1 MARAMQRILS
11 IALTTVVLIVSNAP
25 GTAWA
30 GDEVPPLQR
39 ALGGAFYA
47 KAELALL
54 KGQFNRGKVYLAAAH
69 EADPGISPLALKAM
83 DMMHKD
89 FPFVPEIVPGYRG
102 GKFVFSG
109 DQKFAAFCQGSTLVR
124 LELDTGEVKKVRM
137 DGKVFA
143 FRLDISRKGRYVA
156 ISDNK
161 GNLALFDIENEKQV
175 GSFSLGK
182 ETVRGGE
189 RIEMDFSPDEKTI
202 AAYYGQSKER
212 VIYFLGTEDM
222 SVARTLPVDGHVRPI
237 RYVGDE
243 SLLLGMVGKMV
254 IADASTIEVRK
265 SVGPVPRCWDAD
277 YLAEKNLVAV
287 GSSGAIQVFNTE
299 TWEKVAE
306 YQAASHNILPVRYL
320 AGGRYI
326 VYASPKGESGI
337 IDCASGKVV
346 QVFDV
351 GRDAA
356 VSTERY
362 LLLAQGKVIDL
373 SACRPYEGLF
383 VEAKRH
389 AAYRRGTD
397 IPDSVDKALKATLDK
412 AITKTTG
419 HGIAL
424 VVKSDSGR
432 LGAFST
438 SDGRT
443 FIYDYDKPAKADS
456 VTADLT
462 RLTTEVKMVLTDH
475 YRSVTDLVFFPDE
488 SHLIRLC
495 KTGNGMAGAVEVYS
509 LLDGKR
515 NSLRMNDPA
524 VSLTIVE
531 GGGTAIILDRKNRVF
546 LSTLPALDC
555 KIELLGATQISRQ
568 IHVDQQTKT
577 LVVKTGEQ
585 IDSYDLRKVSADAT
599 IPTYEDAVKRY
610 GISLNES
617 EPLWPLVHP

>member
-1 MARAMQRILS
+1 MQRILS
-11 IALTTVVLIVSNAP
+11 IALATVLLIASNTP

-30 GDEVPPLQR
+30 GDEVSPLQR

-54 KGQFNRGKVYLAAAH
+54 KGQLNMGKVYLAAAH

-89 FPFVPEIVPGYRG
+89 FPFVPEIVPGYSRG
-102 GKFVFSG
+102 PCGFSD
-109 DQKFAAFCQGSTLVR
+109 DQKFVAFCRGLVLTR
-124 LELDTGEVKKVRM
+124 VDLTSGEVKKVPM
-137 DGKVFA
+137 EGGKLLL
-143 FRLDISRKGRYVA
+143 RLDISPQGRFVV
-156 ISDNK
+156 ISDNI
-161 GNLALFDIENEKQV
+161 GNLALFDMESEKQV
-175 GSFSLGK
+175 GSLSLGK
-182 ETVRGGE
+182 ETARGGE
-189 RIEMDFSPDEKTI
+189 RIEMDFSPDEKTL

-212 VIYFLGTEDM
+212 AIYFLRTEDL
-222 SVARTLPVDGHVRPI
+222 SVARTFPVDGDVRPI
-237 RYVGDE
+237 RYVGDD
-243 SLLLGMVGKMV
+243 SLLLGMAGKIV
-254 IADASTIEVRK
+254 IADASTIKVRK
-265 SVGPVPRCWDAD
+265 SAGPVSRCFDAD
-277 YLAEKNLVAV
+277 YLAEKNLIAV
-287 GSSGAIQVFNTE
+287 GYPGAIQVFNTK
-299 TWEKVAE
+299 TQEKVAE
-306 YQAASHNILPVRYL
+306 YQAASHNIVLVRYL

-326 VYASPKGESGI
+326 VYASPKGESGV

-351 GRDAA
+351 GRYAA

-373 SACRPYEGLF
+373 SACRAYDGVF
-383 VEAKRH
+383 KAAKPH
-389 AAYRRGTD
+389 AAYRRGTN

-412 AITKTTG
+412 GISKTTG
-419 HGIAL
+419 HSIAL
-424 VVKSDSGR
+424 VGKSDSGR

-443 FIYDYDKPAKADS
+443 FIYDYDKPAQVESA
-456 VTADLT
+456 TADLT
-462 RLTTEVKMVLTDH
+462 LITTEVKMVLTDH

-515 NSLRMNDPA
+515 NSLHMDDPA
-524 VSLTIVE
+524 VSVTIIEE
-531 GGGTAIILDRKNRVF
+531 GRAAIILDRKNRVF